1 MADAPTVP
9 SIWFGEEQIEQLEA
23 FDYHFKRRTD
33 GNYSRSKEIKR
44 AMETHRVADEVLAD
58 VGFTPD
64 SEHERHALI
73 RQALYDHFRE
83 E

>member
-1 MADAPTVP
+1 MADAPVAP
-9 SIWFGEEQIEQLEA
+9 SVWFGEEDIEQLEA

-44 AMETHRVADEVLAD
+44 AMETHRVIDELLAEFD
-58 VGFTPD
+58 WEAS
-64 SEHERHALI
+64 SERERHTLL

>member
-1 MADAPTVP
+1 MADAPAAP
-9 SIWFGEEQIEQLEA
+9 SIWFGEDDIDQLED

-44 AMETHRVADEVLAD
+44 AMETHRVVDEVLAEFD
-58 VGFTPD
+58 WD
-64 SEHERHALI
+64 ASSERERHALL

>member
-9 SIWFGEEQIEQLEA
+9 SIWFGEDEIEQLEA
-23 FDYHFKRRTD
+23 FDYHFKRRTE

-44 AMETHRVADEVLAD
+44 AMEVHRVTDEVLAD
-58 VGFTPD
+58 AGFDPAT
-64 SEHERHALI
+64 EQERHALI
-73 RQALYDHFRE
+73 QQALYDHFRE

>member
-1 MADAPTVP
+1 MVDAPTAP
-9 SIWFGEEQIEQLEA
+9 SIWFGEQDIDKLEQ
-23 FDYHFKRRTD
+23 FDYHFKRRTE

-44 AMETHRVADEVLAD
+44 AMETHRVVDEVLAEVD
-58 VGFTPD
+58 WQAT
-64 SEHERHALI
+64 SERERHSLL